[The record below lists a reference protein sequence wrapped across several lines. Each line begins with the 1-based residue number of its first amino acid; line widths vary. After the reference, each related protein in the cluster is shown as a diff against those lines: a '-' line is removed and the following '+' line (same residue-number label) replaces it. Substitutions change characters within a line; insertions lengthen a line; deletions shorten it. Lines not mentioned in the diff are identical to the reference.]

1 MKWKNRVIHAGVLIL
16 VFLVAVVTFGYVTN
30 KKNSNMTTDMGAAT
44 RPQVAF
50 SYNGYS
56 LNDLPGYKNEMDI
69 TGVRDSITP
78 VTNGQLQLTLKAYEN
93 VIDSLDYTVYSL
105 DGKEKLLEQKVK
117 NPGENVTLE
126 VGSTDGENILSEER
140 MLQITLHM
148 DNHDMYYYTRIIDGS
163 KLNAAQCLDYVQSF
177 HENALAKAEGVG
189 IGTAIEP
196 SDEGDNTTLQHVTI
210 HSDYTHVT
218 WGDLAPQVNGS
229 ERWTIK
235 ELNGTYMSVE
245 LEYRV
250 NCTGEENEQDEYQ
263 VREYF
268 RVRYIS
274 GSQKTYLLDYDRT
287 MDQLF
292 DATKKVLNEKGVLL
306 GIAEENPVYMVNK
319 NGTIVSF
326 VQAGELWNY
335 NRDRDEVS
343 LVFSFA
349 DTENTDVRN
358 MLGEHDIKILN
369 VDEKGDTTFAVCGY
383 MNRGSH
389 EGETG
394 AAVYYYNIE
403 QNSVEEKLFVS
414 SDKAY
419 DRAQEEVGGLV
430 YYNVENGCLY
440 TVADDVLYKMDMN
453 KGTKKELA
461 TGLSEDQY
469 VASEDGHLVAYEKD
483 DPSKSKSV
491 TVMNLETD
499 KEYEVTCGDDECIK
513 PLGFMDGDFVYGV
526 ARTAEVGTTLSG
538 AQVIPMYKVE
548 ITSGKDKVIKT
559 YEQSGIYVLGAAF
572 EDNMITLDRAVK
584 DGESYINTAQDYIT
598 SNEDA
603 KESNIYA
610 QTYTTDLKETQVRLT
625 YDDGISDKEPKLL
638 KPKQVVLE
646 NVPQVSLD
654 RKKDENAYYVYGL
667 GRLQGVFNTA
677 GKAIQRAD
685 ECGGMVVDADQ
696 KYIWERGNRDLKYSI
711 DSNDAN
717 TEQLR
722 QALAGGK
729 TPVDAITDVYGNVM
743 DLSGCTIDEL
753 LYNVN
758 QGRPVIAVF
767 DAQTTLMIVGYGD
780 TTVTCEDIA
789 TGARSSRAQSDFDG
803 VGVYLAAK

>member
-1 MKWKNRVIHAGVLIL
+1 MKWKNRVIHAGVLVL
-16 VFLVAVVTFGYVTN
+16 VFLAAVVIFGYVTN
-30 KKNSNMTTDMGAAT
+30 KKNRNMTTDMGAAT
-44 RPQVAF
+44 RPQIAF

-56 LNDLPGYKNEMDI
+56 LNDLPGYKNEMDL

-78 VTNGQLQLTLKAYEN
+78 VSNGQLQVTIKAYEN
-93 VIDSLDYTVYSL
+93 VIDSLDYTVYSI

-117 NPGENVTLE
+117 KPGENATLE
-126 VGSTDGENILSEER
+126 VGNVDGENILSEER

-148 DNHDMYYYTRIIDGS
+148 DNHDMYYYTRIVDGA
-163 KLNAAQCLDYVQSF
+163 KLNAAPSLDYVQSF

-218 WGDLAPQVNGS
+218 WGDLAPKVDGS

-235 ELNGTYMSVE
+235 ELNGTYMAVE

-287 MDQLF
+287 MDQIF

-306 GIAEENPVYMVNK
+306 GITDKNPVYMVNK
-319 NGTIVSF
+319 NGTVVSF

-349 DTENTDVRN
+349 DAENTDIRN
-358 MLGEHDIKILN
+358 MLMQHDIKILN
-369 VDEKGDTTFAVCGY
+369 VDEKGNTTFAVCGY

-394 AAVYYYNIE
+394 SAVYYYNIE

-440 TVADDVLYKMDMN
+440 TIADDVLYKMDMN

-461 TGLSEDQY
+461 TGLNEDQY
-469 VASEDGHLVAYEKD
+469 VASEDGHLVAYEKE

-499 KEYEVTCGDDECIK
+499 QEYEV
-513 PLGFMDGDFVYGV
+513 
-526 ARTAEVGTTLSG
+526 A
-538 AQVIPMYKVE
+538 
-548 ITSGKDKVIKT
+548 
-559 YEQSGIYVLGAAF
+559 
-572 EDNMITLDRAVK
+572 
-584 DGESYINTAQDYIT
+584 
-598 SNEDA
+598 
-603 KESNIYA
+603 
-610 QTYTTDLKETQVRLT
+610 
-625 YDDGISDKEPKLL
+625 
-638 KPKQVVLE
+638 
-646 NVPQVSLD
+646 
-654 RKKDENAYYVYGL
+654 
-667 GRLQGVFNTA
+667 
-677 GKAIQRAD
+677 
-685 ECGGMVVDADQ
+685 
-696 KYIWERGNRDLKYSI
+696 
-711 DSNDAN
+711 
-717 TEQLR
+717 
-722 QALAGGK
+722 
-729 TPVDAITDVYGNVM
+729 
-743 DLSGCTIDEL
+743 
-753 LYNVN
+753 
-758 QGRPVIAVF
+758 
-767 DAQTTLMIVGYGD
+767 
-780 TTVTCEDIA
+780 
-789 TGARSSRAQSDFDG
+789 
-803 VGVYLAAK
+803 